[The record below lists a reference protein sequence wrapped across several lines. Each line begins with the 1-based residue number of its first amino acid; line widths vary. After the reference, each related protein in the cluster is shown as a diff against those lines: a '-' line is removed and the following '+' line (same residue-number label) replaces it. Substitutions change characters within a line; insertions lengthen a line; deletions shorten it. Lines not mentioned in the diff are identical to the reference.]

1 MDKDT
6 TQQTPDDQSG
16 SKGTQ
21 SGKEPDKIIEEC
33 RDRMAKCIE
42 FEGDNRAAALDD
54 LYFLSGEQWPV
65 NIRRA
70 RNLDMRPCLTVNTLP
85 TYLHQVTNDQRMNK
99 GSIKV
104 HPVDDNADEEVAEII
119 QGLIR
124 HIEYDSNADIAYDRA
139 VNSAAAI
146 GFGYFRLVT
155 EYTSE
160 DSFEQDIKFKSI
172 RNPMT
177 VYFDPS
183 SEEPDGSDA
192 KFCIISVKLSKEQ
205 FRREYPNADMAGFE
219 AVSGQGD
226 FSDWIDDLFVRVAE
240 YYYIDYED
248 ATVCLLSNGQSGYK
262 DELGKLPPGVTIV
275 KERAGTRCKVKWC
288 KLTGFEIL
296 ESAEIP
302 GKFIPVF
309 PVYGDE
315 LDIEGKVIRSGLIRN
330 AKDPAR
336 MYNFWMTSATE
347 EVSLRPKAPFVGA
360 EGQFE
365 GNEDTWS
372 QANNR
377 SFAYL
382 EYKPVT
388 IEGSI
393 APAPQRQQMADVP
406 VGMLQMAMHASDNI
420 KKTIGIFDAGLGAQS
435 NETSGRAILA
445 RQRESDVGSFHY
457 TDNLNRTRKHAGRV
471 IVSWIPEVYDTQR
484 TVRILGED
492 ETAEHATVNMPNV
505 NGIADH
511 SGVVHAVLNDLT
523 IGKYDVTVS
532 SGPSFT
538 TKRQEATE
546 FMVNALQASKD
557 PAAASVLTYLAIKNN
572 DAPGAE
578 EATKMLK
585 KLLPPGVAEE
595 DEEGAEEMVQL
606 PQGAVPASQVGQ
618 IVGQL
623 MQQLEQAG
631 QAIQEAGDIEKQKRE
646 LEKRGSEM
654 RLLMEQIRAAEE
666 ALNLKKEIAVKTI
679 QVQQSKEEEERTKFI
694 AKITDM
700 QRQVDEA
707 AARLDAAMQPAEGAD
722 SGASEA
728 NDALLS
734 IQTQLLQTMSE
745 AIQAFSAPRQT
756 ELVMDEAGNPVG
768 SVSRVVVE

>member
-33 RDRMAKCIE
+33 RDRMQKCIE

-70 RNLDMRPCLTVNTLP
+70 RNLDNRPCLTVNTLP

-99 GSIKV
+99 GGIKV
-104 HPVDDNADEEVAEII
+104 HPVDDYADVETAEVI

-172 RNPMT
+172 RNAMT
-177 VYFDPS
+177 VYFDPA

-192 KFCIISVKLSKEQ
+192 KFCIISVKIPKEE
-205 FRREYPNADMAGFE
+205 FRMEYPNADMAGFE
-219 AVSGQGD
+219 AVAGQGD

-240 YYYIDYED
+240 YYYIDYEA
-248 ATVCLLSNGQSGYK
+248 ATVCLLSNGESGYK
-262 DELGKLPPGVTIV
+262 DELGKLPIGVTVI

-296 ESAEIP
+296 ESADIP
-302 GKFIPVF
+302 GKYVPVF

-347 EVSLRPKAPFVGA
+347 EVSLRPKAPFIGA

-365 GNEDTWS
+365 GHEDTWA

-388 IEGSI
+388 IDGTI
-393 APAPQRQQMADVP
+393 APAPRRQEPADVP
-406 VGMLQMAMHASDNI
+406 TGMLAMAMHAGENI
-420 KKTIGIFDAGLGAQS
+420 QKTIGIFDAGIGRRS
-435 NETSGRAILA
+435 NETSGIAI
-445 RQRESDVGSFHY
+445 RERKQESDVGSFHY

-471 IVSWIPEVYDTQR
+471 IVSWLPEVYDTQR
-484 TVRILGED
+484 AVRILGED
-492 ETAEHATVNMPNV
+492 GTAKHAIVNQPNV
-505 NGIADH
+505 EGKPDKAGKI
-511 SGVVHAVLNDLT
+511 HAVLNDLT
-523 IGKYDVTVS
+523 VGKYDVTVS
-532 SGPSFT
+532 SGPAYST
-538 TKRQEATE
+538 LRQEAAQ
-546 FMVNALQASKD
+546 FMVGAMQAAKD
-557 PAAASVLTYLAIKNN
+557 PAAAAVLTYLAIQNQ
-572 DAPGAE
+572 DVPGGEKA
-578 EATKMLK
+578 ARMLK
-585 KLLPPGVAEE
+585 KLLPPQVLETE
-595 DEEGAEEMVQL
+595 DENPDEGAMVPT
-606 PQGAVPASQVGQ
+606 PQGPLPVQ
-618 IVGQL
+618 
-623 MQQLEQAG
+623 QAG
-631 QAIQEAGDIEKQKRE
+631 QLIQQMGQALQNADKAIEQAKLDEVENKKRE
-646 LEKRGSEM
+646 IQIKEREADIKAYEAQTDRMRADADLMKAAAEKAMAEAQALSASGHVEAVSQAAAREAVE
-654 RLLMEQIRAAEE
+654 LTLTAAEE
-666 ALNLKKEIAVKTI
+666 QAESHAMEQQMEMSGQLPVDPQNPHLVGAPGGIGAV
-679 QVQQSKEEEERTKFI
+679 
-694 AKITDM
+694 
-700 QRQVDEA
+700 
-707 AARLDAAMQPAEGAD
+707 
-722 SGASEA
+722 
-728 NDALLS
+728 
-734 IQTQLLQTMSE
+734 
-745 AIQAFSAPRQT
+745 
-756 ELVMDEAGNPVG
+756 
-768 SVSRVVVE
+768 